1 MNGGEG
7 AKFDALVEDFGLAAG
22 MTFERDADGLWR
34 IPAHGGEVTAYLAYR
49 EASGQV
55 VVFAPV
61 EKLRPRRHAAERA
74 RALLEANAFWDGT
87 NGFTLALDPD
97 ERLLVAM
104 DRRAPGYFS
113 SVGRL
118 AGYVNALAEL
128 VVELRFNLRHFD
140 EAAEIAEELE
150 RKEN

>member
-1 MNGGEG
+1 MSEG
-7 AKFDALVEDFGLAAG
+7 AKFDALVEDFGRAAG

-34 IPAHGGEVTAYLAYR
+34 IPARGGDVTACLAYR

-55 VVFAPV
+55 IAFAPV
-61 EKLRPRRHAAERA
+61 EKLRPARHAAERA

-104 DRRAPGYFS
+104 DRRAPGYFT
-113 SVGRL
+113 SVERL
-118 AGYVNALAEL
+118 AGYVNVLAEL
-128 VVELRFNLRHFD
+128 VVELRLNLRHFE
-140 EAAEIAEELE
+140 EADEIAEELGGRE
-150 RKEN
+150 D